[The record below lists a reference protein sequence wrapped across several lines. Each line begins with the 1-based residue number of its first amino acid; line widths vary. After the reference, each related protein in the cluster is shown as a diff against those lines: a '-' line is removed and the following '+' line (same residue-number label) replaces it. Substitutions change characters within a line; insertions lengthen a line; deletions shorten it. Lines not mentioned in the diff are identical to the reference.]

1 MNYRPMFRFD
11 KEPDAGNGLVFA
23 TKSEALGSAIQ
34 RFYSWM
40 YPASYYAAHTDAHVT
55 HTWSEAGGN
64 QRLKDIGNE

>member
-34 RFYSWM
+34 KFHQWM
-40 YPASYYAAHTDAHVT
+40 YPASYYAAHTDAPVT
-55 HTWSEAGGN
+55 HTWTEAEGD
-64 QRLKDIGNE
+64 QRRKDIGK